1 MRGDE
6 RSRPSSSRQAK
17 SRARKLLVVGFPAP
31 KGAFETAA
39 DRRKQVADLCKVL
52 IELASGHPA
61 KVSRAKPGAQPDQ
74 GARIAALT
82 PRVRQTLQRMLAG
95 DSEKEIGVHLGVS
108 KHTVHV
114 YVKALYRHFEVSSR
128 GELLARFVENAYL
141 NRA

>member
-1 MRGDE
+1 
-6 RSRPSSSRQAK
+6 
-17 SRARKLLVVGFPAP
+17 VVGFPAP
-31 KGAFETAA
+31 KGAFDTAA
-39 DRRKQVADLCKVL
+39 ERRKQVANLCKAL

-61 KVSRAKPGAQPDQ
+61 RVSRAKPGAQSIE
-74 GARIAALT
+74 GARIAALA

-95 DSEKEIGVHLGVS
+95 DSEKEIGVCLGVS

-128 GELLARFVENAYL
+128 GELLARFVEDTYR